1 MDKEILR
8 QQFDRNHKFQIWVAR
23 NRTKLFW
30 LILIVGSVL
39 FSIFCLV
46 LWYLGIFEV
55 KLAAYAGVWVFS
67 LFSAA
72 SLFIPLPGPAV
83 VCGVAS
89 PDLGLS
95 PVVIGVVSG
104 SAETLGELTGYFTGF
119 GGKKILRR
127 NRFYPKFSRL
137 LLHFGGFSIFLS
149 AVIPNPLFDVM
160 GVAAGSAGYPLRR
173 FVVYVFFAKSIK
185 SIGIAYG
192 CLWGISQIKDIF
204 G

>member
-1 MDKEILR
+1 MDKKILR
-8 QQFDRNHKFQIWVAR
+8 QQLEGNNKFQSWVAR
-23 NRTKLFW
+23 SRAKLYGF
-30 LILIVGSVL
+30 ILIFGLVL

-46 LWYLGIFEV
+46 LSYLGIFEV
-55 KLAAYAGVWVFS
+55 KFVGYVGVWMFS

-83 VCGVAS
+83 VCGFAS

-95 PVVIGVVSG
+95 PILIGIVSG
-104 SAETLGELTGYFTGF
+104 SAEALGELTGYFAGS

-127 NRFYPKFSRL
+127 NRFYPKFNQL

-149 AVIPNPLFDVM
+149 AVVPNPLFDVM
-160 GVAAGSAGYPLRR
+160 GVAAGSAGYPLRK
-173 FVVYVFFAKSIK
+173 FVFYVFIAKSIK

-192 CLWGISQIKDIF
+192 CFWGISQIKDIF